1 MDRKTLL
8 IAFFSVAAV
17 VLMGLNLSS
26 NGTSANANVSVVG
39 RRYKAVATHV
49 QRGGDVLY
57 LYDEKSG
64 EMAVVAYNPNT
75 RQLDVLN
82 RRPLIDAFTGR

>member
-8 IAFFSVAAV
+8 IAVFSITAV
-17 VLMGLNLSS
+17 VLMGLNLSGS
-26 NGTSANANVSVVG
+26 STSANANVSVAG
-39 RRYKAVATHV
+39 RRYKAVTAHI